1 LTDCQREPERRYVGA
16 TYSPLCDELKH
27 ACVIAIFAVPGV
39 WIWSW
44 IEQTGS
50 NALARMQTIE
60 YAAANV
66 VG

>member
-27 ACVIAIFAVPGV
+27 ACVIAIFAVPWVGV
-39 WIWSW
+39 WDW
-44 IEQTGS
+44 IEQTS
-50 NALARMQTIE
+50 CDALAFMQTIE

-66 VG
+66 VR